1 MRAEDKIRQY
11 MQEVGTATRPQI
23 AEATGLSVVA
33 VGKAVQQLCLNG
45 EMRAAG
51 RRPSGGGRPVE
62 LYRYNAR
69 HAACLLISVQREGV
83 LWVSTLAALDMQ
95 GNVQT
100 LEELRHTQIQP
111 QSFDEHIDALQKKK
125 KLLGIY
131 LHLPPELPQQ
141 ELQTH
146 LRGEYGCPVGIITGA
161 EAVAEK
167 QEETLTLLLQ
177 QGKTPSAVI
186 CRHGSLQSAGALH
199 LLPCPTPWET
209 LPYSDHT
216 LVEEM
221 VSRLLQQMLCL
232 LQPARVYLFADFWTE
247 RLVSRIRYNTSAKL
261 QGMEQLPRLHFRALK
276 ADTLAVRMAKAAA
289 ARAVLGK

>member
-11 MQEVGTATRPQI
+11 MQEVGTATRPQM

-33 VGKAVQQLCLNG
+33 VGKVVQQLCMKG

-62 LYRYNAR
+62 QYRYNAR
-69 HAACLLISVQREGV
+69 HAICLLCRVRKEGALWISRLEV
-83 LWVSTLAALDMQ
+83 LDMQ
-95 GNVQT
+95 GHVLAQ
-100 LEELRHTQIQP
+100 EELRHTQIQP
-111 QSFDEHIDALQKKK
+111 QSFDGHIDALQKKK

-131 LHLPPELPQQ
+131 LNLPPELPQQ
-141 ELQTH
+141 ELPEH
-146 LRGEYGCPVGIITGA
+146 LRAEYGCAVGIITGA

-167 QEETLTLLLQ
+167 QENTLTLLLQ
-177 QGKTPSAVI
+177 QGEAPSAVI
-186 CRHGSLQSAGALH
+186 CRHGNLQSAGALH
-199 LLPCPTPWET
+199 LLPCPTPWDT
-209 LPYSDHT
+209 LPYTDHT

-276 ADTLAVRMAKAAA
+276 ADTLTARMAKAAA